1 MDFLTTQPVFTLFLV
16 LALGHLLGRVR
27 IGSVSF
33 GPVAGVLFVGLF
45 FGYLGLTMAPGAQAV
60 GFALFIF
67 AVGYQAGPQFFEVLR
82 QDGLRYLTLAAIV
95 AGSGVAIAAT
105 AARIINLEFGS
116 VAGLLA
122 GGLTSSPT
130 LAAAQEGV
138 RNGNVLLPAGVS
150 AGQAIDNIVTGYA
163 ITYIFGLAGL
173 IIIIKL
179 LPRILGMDLA
189 RSAREVIADDEQATA
204 ATDHVIVFRAWRIV
218 DPAVAA
224 IPKEE
229 LMKRWDQFS
238 SVRIN
243 RNGTFHPFRELDGLE
258 QGDQVLAYGDVRFM
272 CRLEDLGE
280 EITGEWLEQ
289 AKTESAQIVIT
300 SRDVAGKTLG
310 ELMLPVRFGLYVNK
324 LRRGRQPIPYAA
336 ETPIQRGDILDVSGH
351 PASIDEAGDA
361 LGIVERPGF
370 ETDLLAVS
378 IAIAAGVLVG
388 TLSVSVFGT
397 SIGLGSAGGLLLAGI
412 LLGFVRSAHPTFARV
427 PEGARVFLM
436 DFGLQI
442 FMTGVGLR
450 AGSTIIETAK
460 ASGPSLVLA
469 GVAVTFI
476 PVLIGLAF
484 AVKVLRFNPALAFGA
499 VTGAMTSGAALS
511 IVCKEAD
518 SNVPALGYTGTYAF
532 ANVLLTIAGTVV
544 LAIA

>member
-1 MDFLTTQPVFTLFLV
+1 MDFLRTQPVFTLFLV

-33 GPVAGVLFVGLF
+33 GPVAGVLFAGLF

-95 AGSGVAIAAT
+95 AGSGVAIAAA
-105 AARIINLEFGS
+105 AARMINLEFGS

-138 RNGNVLLPAGVS
+138 RNGSVLLPAGVS
-150 AGQAIDNIVTGYA
+150 ADMAIDNIVTGYA

-204 ATDHVIVFRAWRIV
+204 STDHVIVFRAWRVV

-229 LMKRWDQFS
+229 LMRRWDQFF

-243 RNGTFHPFRELDGLE
+243 RNGEFHLFRELDGLE

-272 CRLEDLGE
+272 CRLQDLGE

-289 AKTESAQIVIT
+289 AKTESAQIVVT

-310 ELMLPVRFGLYVNK
+310 DLKLPDRFGLYLNK
-324 LRRGRQPIPYAA
+324 LRRGRQPIPCAA

-351 PASIDEAGDA
+351 PANIDEAGDA

-412 LLGFVRSAHPTFARV
+412 LLGFLRSAYPTFARV

-469 GVAVTFI
+469 GIAVTFI

-544 LAIA
+544 LALA

>member
-1 MDFLTTQPVFTLFLV
+1 VDFLRAQPVFTLFLV
-16 LALGHLLGRVR
+16 LALGHLLGRLR
-27 IGSVSF
+27 IGPVSL

-45 FGYLGLTMAPGAQAV
+45 FGHLGFTMTPGAQAV

-67 AVGYQAGPQFFEVLR
+67 AVGYQAGPRFFDVLR
-82 QDGLRYLTLAAIV
+82 EDGLRYLALAAVV

-105 AARIINLEFGS
+105 AARIAGFEFGS

-138 RNGNVLLPAGVS
+138 RNGNVLLPAGIS
-150 AGQAIDNIVTGYA
+150 ADQAIDNIVTGYA
-163 ITYIFGLAGL
+163 ITYIFGLTGL
-173 IIIIKL
+173 IIIIKV
-179 LPRILGMDLA
+179 LPRLLGMDLA
-189 RSAREVIADDEQATA
+189 RAAREVSASEEQSSASTE
-204 ATDHVIVFRAWRIV
+204 HVIVFRAWRVV

-224 IPKEE
+224 RPKEE
-229 LMKRWDQFS
+229 FLQLWDQFS
-238 SVRIN
+238 FVRIQ
-243 RNGTFHPFRELDGLE
+243 RDGEFYRFRELDGLE
-258 QGDQVLAYGDVRFM
+258 LGDEVLAHGDVRFM
-272 CRLEDLGE
+272 CRLQDLGE
-280 EITGEWLEQ
+280 EITGDWLEE

-300 SRDVAGKTLG
+300 SGDAVGKTLG
-310 ELMLPVRFGLYVNK
+310 ELMLPARYGLYVDR
-324 LRRGRQPIPYAA
+324 LRRGRQPIPRAA
-336 ETPIQRGDILDVSGH
+336 DMVIQRGDILDVTGH
-351 PASIDEAGDA
+351 PSSIDEAGDA
-361 LGIVERPGF
+361 LGTVERPGF

-378 IAIAAGVLVG
+378 IAIAAGVVLG
-388 TLSVSVFGT
+388 TLSVSLFGT

-412 LLGFVRSAHPTFARV
+412 LLGFARSARPTFARV

-436 DFGLQI
+436 DFGLLI

-450 AGSTIIETAK
+450 AGSTIIEAAM
-460 ASGPSLVLA
+460 ASGPTLVLA
-469 GVAVTFI
+469 GIAVTFI
-476 PVLIGLAF
+476 PLLIGVAF
-484 AVKVLRFNPALAFGA
+484 AIKILRFNAAIAFGA
-499 VTGAMTSGAALS
+499 ITGAMTSGAALS

>member
-1 MDFLTTQPVFTLFLV
+1 MDFLRTQPVFTLFLV
-16 LALGHLLGRVR
+16 LALGHLLGRLRV
-27 IGSVSF
+27 GSVSF
-33 GPVAGVLFVGLF
+33 GPVAGVLFAGLF

-95 AGSGVAIAAT
+95 AGSGVAIAAV
-105 AARIINLEFGS
+105 AARMINLEFGS

-138 RNGNVLLPAGVS
+138 RNGSVLLPAGVS
-150 AGQAIDNIVTGYA
+150 ADMAIDNIVTGYA

-189 RSAREVIADDEQATA
+189 QSAREVVADDEQATA
-204 ATDHVIVFRAWRIV
+204 STDQVIVFRAWRVV

-224 IPKEE
+224 IPKEA
-229 LMKRWDQFS
+229 LMRRWDQFS

-243 RNGTFHPFRELDGLE
+243 RNGEFHLFRELDGLE

-272 CRLEDLGE
+272 CRLQDLGE

-289 AKTESAQIVIT
+289 AKTESAQIVVT

-310 ELMLPVRFGLYVNK
+310 DLKLPDRFGLYLNK
-324 LRRGRQPIPYAA
+324 LRRGRQPIPCAA

-351 PASIDEAGDA
+351 PANIDEAGDA

-412 LLGFVRSAHPTFARV
+412 LLGFLRSAHPTFARV

-469 GVAVTFI
+469 GIAVTFI

-544 LAIA
+544 LALA

>member
-1 MDFLTTQPVFTLFLV
+1 
-16 LALGHLLGRVR
+16 
-27 IGSVSF
+27 
-33 GPVAGVLFVGLF
+33 
-45 FGYLGLTMAPGAQAV
+45 
-60 GFALFIF
+60 LFIF

-138 RNGNVLLPAGVS
+138 RNGSVLLPAGVS
-150 AGQAIDNIVTGYA
+150 ADMAIDNIVTGYA

-189 RSAREVIADDEQATA
+189 QSAREVIADDEQATA
-204 ATDHVIVFRAWRIV
+204 STDHVIVFRAWRVV

-229 LMKRWDQFS
+229 LMRRWDQFF

-243 RNGTFHPFRELDGLE
+243 RNGEFHLFRELDGLE

-272 CRLEDLGE
+272 CRLQDLGE

-289 AKTESAQIVIT
+289 AKTESAQIVVT

-310 ELMLPVRFGLYVNK
+310 DLKLPDRFGLYLNK
-324 LRRGRQPIPYAA
+324 LRRGRQPIPCAA

-351 PASIDEAGDA
+351 PANIDEAGDA

-412 LLGFVRSAHPTFARV
+412 LLGFLRSAYPTFARV

-469 GVAVTFI
+469 GIAVTFI

-518 SNVPALGYTGTYAF
+518 SDVPALGYTGTYAF

-544 LAIA
+544 LALA

>member
-1 MDFLTTQPVFTLFLV
+1 MDFLRAQPVFTLFLV
-16 LALGHLLGRVR
+16 LALGHLLGRLR
-27 IGSVSF
+27 IGPVSL

-45 FGYLGLTMAPGAQAV
+45 FGHLGFTMTPGAQAV

-67 AVGYQAGPQFFEVLR
+67 AVGYQAGPRFFDVLR
-82 QDGLRYLTLAAIV
+82 EDGLRYLALAAVV

-105 AARIINLEFGS
+105 AASIAGFEFGS

-150 AGQAIDNIVTGYA
+150 ADQAIDNIVTGYA
-163 ITYIFGLAGL
+163 ITYIFGLTGL
-173 IIIIKL
+173 IIIIKV
-179 LPRILGMDLA
+179 LPRMLGMDLA
-189 RSAREVIADDEQATA
+189 RAAREVSAGDQQASASTE
-204 ATDHVIVFRAWRIV
+204 HVIVFRAWRVV
-218 DPAVAA
+218 DPAIAA
-224 IPKEE
+224 RPKEE
-229 LMKRWDQFS
+229 FVQRWDQFS
-238 SVRIN
+238 SVRIK
-243 RNGTFHPFRELDGLE
+243 RDGAFYRFRELDGLE
-258 QGDQVLAYGDVRFM
+258 LGDEVLAHGDVRFM
-272 CRLEDLGE
+272 CRLQDLGE
-280 EITGEWLEQ
+280 EITGEWLEE

-300 SRDVAGKTLG
+300 SGDAVGKTLG
-310 ELMLPVRFGLYVNK
+310 ELMLPVRFGLYVDR
-324 LRRGRQPIPYAA
+324 LQRGRQPIPRAA
-336 ETPIQRGDILDVSGH
+336 DTPIQRGDILDVSGH
-351 PASIDEAGDA
+351 PDNIDEAGA
-361 LGIVERPGF
+361 ELGIVERPGF

-378 IAIAAGVLVG
+378 VAIAAGVVLG

-412 LLGFVRSAHPTFARV
+412 LLGFARSARPTFARV

-436 DFGLQI
+436 DFGLLI

-450 AGSTIIETAK
+450 AGSTIIEAAM
-460 ASGPSLVLA
+460 ASGPTLVLA
-469 GVAVTFI
+469 GIAVTFI
-476 PVLIGLAF
+476 PLLIGVAF
-484 AVKVLRFNPALAFGA
+484 AIKILRFNAAIAFGA
-499 VTGAMTSGAALS
+499 ITGAMTSGAALS

>member
-1 MDFLTTQPVFTLFLV
+1 MDFLRTQPVFTLFLV
-16 LALGHLLGRVR
+16 LALGHLLGRLRV
-27 IGSVSF
+27 GSVSF
-33 GPVAGVLFVGLF
+33 GPVAGVLFAGLF

-95 AGSGVAIAAT
+95 AGSGVAIAAA
-105 AARIINLEFGS
+105 AARMINLEFGS

-138 RNGNVLLPAGVS
+138 RNGSVLLPAGVS
-150 AGQAIDNIVTGYA
+150 ADMAIDNIVTGYA

-189 RSAREVIADDEQATA
+189 QSAREVVADDEQATA
-204 ATDHVIVFRAWRIV
+204 STDQVIVFRAWRVV

-224 IPKEE
+224 IPKEA
-229 LMKRWDQFS
+229 LMRRWDQFS

-243 RNGTFHPFRELDGLE
+243 RNGEFHLFRELDGLE

-272 CRLEDLGE
+272 CRLQDLGE

-289 AKTESAQIVIT
+289 AKTESAQIVVT

-310 ELMLPVRFGLYVNK
+310 DLKLPDRFGLYLNK
-324 LRRGRQPIPYAA
+324 LRRGRQPIPCAA

-351 PASIDEAGDA
+351 PANIDEAGDA

-412 LLGFVRSAHPTFARV
+412 LLGFLRSAHPTFARV

-469 GVAVTFI
+469 GIAVTFI

-544 LAIA
+544 LALA

>member
-33 GPVAGVLFVGLF
+33 GPVAGVLFAGLF

-95 AGSGVAIAAT
+95 AGSGVAIAAA
-105 AARIINLEFGS
+105 AARMINLEFGS

-138 RNGNVLLPAGVS
+138 RNGSVLLPAGVS
-150 AGQAIDNIVTGYA
+150 ADMAIDNIVTGYA

-189 RSAREVIADDEQATA
+189 QSAREVIADDEQATA
-204 ATDHVIVFRAWRIV
+204 ATDHVIVFRAWRVV

-229 LMKRWDQFS
+229 LMRRWDQFF

-243 RNGTFHPFRELDGLE
+243 RNGEFHLFRELDGLE

-272 CRLEDLGE
+272 CRLQDLGE

-289 AKTESAQIVIT
+289 AKTESAQIVVT

-310 ELMLPVRFGLYVNK
+310 DLKLPDRFGLYLNK
-324 LRRGRQPIPYAA
+324 LRRGRQPIPCAA

-412 LLGFVRSAHPTFARV
+412 LLGFLRSAYPTFARV

-469 GVAVTFI
+469 GIAVTFI

-518 SNVPALGYTGTYAF
+518 SDVPALGYTGTYAF

-544 LAIA
+544 LALA

>member
-33 GPVAGVLFVGLF
+33 GPVAGVLFAGLF

-95 AGSGVAIAAT
+95 AGSGVAIAAA
-105 AARIINLEFGS
+105 AARMINLEFGS

-138 RNGNVLLPAGVS
+138 RNGSVLLPAGVS
-150 AGQAIDNIVTGYA
+150 ADMAIDNIVTGYA

-189 RSAREVIADDEQATA
+189 QSAREVIADDEQATA
-204 ATDHVIVFRAWRIV
+204 STDHVIVFRAWRVV

-229 LMKRWDQFS
+229 LMRRWDQFF

-243 RNGTFHPFRELDGLE
+243 RNGEFHLFRELDGLE

-272 CRLEDLGE
+272 CRLQDLGE

-289 AKTESAQIVIT
+289 AKTESAQIVVT

-310 ELMLPVRFGLYVNK
+310 DLKLPDRFGLYLNK
-324 LRRGRQPIPYAA
+324 LRRGRQPIPCAA

-351 PASIDEAGDA
+351 PANIDEAGDA

-412 LLGFVRSAHPTFARV
+412 LLGFLRSAYPTLARV

-469 GVAVTFI
+469 GIAVTFI

-518 SNVPALGYTGTYAF
+518 SDVPALGYTGTYAF

-544 LAIA
+544 LALA

>member
-1 MDFLTTQPVFTLFLV
+1 MDFLRTQPVFTLFLV
-16 LALGHLLGRVR
+16 LALGHLLGRLRV
-27 IGSVSF
+27 GSVSF
-33 GPVAGVLFVGLF
+33 GPVAGVLFAGLF

-95 AGSGVAIAAT
+95 AGSGVAIAAA
-105 AARIINLEFGS
+105 AARMINLEFGS

-138 RNGNVLLPAGVS
+138 RNGSVLLPAGVS
-150 AGQAIDNIVTGYA
+150 ADMAIDNIVTGYA

-189 RSAREVIADDEQATA
+189 QSAREVVADDEQATA
-204 ATDHVIVFRAWRIV
+204 STDQVIVFRAWRVV

-229 LMKRWDQFS
+229 LMRRWDQFS

-243 RNGTFHPFRELDGLE
+243 RNGEFHLFRELDGLE

-272 CRLEDLGE
+272 CRLQDLGE

-289 AKTESAQIVIT
+289 AKTESAQIVVT

-310 ELMLPVRFGLYVNK
+310 DLKLPDRFGLYLNK
-324 LRRGRQPIPYAA
+324 LRRGRQPIPCAA

-351 PASIDEAGDA
+351 PANIDEAGDA

-412 LLGFVRSAHPTFARV
+412 LLGFLRSAHPTFARV

-469 GVAVTFI
+469 GIAVTFI

-544 LAIA
+544 LALA